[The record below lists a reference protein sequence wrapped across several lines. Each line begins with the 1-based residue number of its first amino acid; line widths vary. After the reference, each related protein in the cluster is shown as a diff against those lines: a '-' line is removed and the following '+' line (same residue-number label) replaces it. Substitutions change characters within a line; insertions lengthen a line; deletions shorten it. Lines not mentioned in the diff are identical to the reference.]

1 MASVSF
7 RVLFSCDFYFTE
19 QNICFWIYLI
29 ISWLSFLY
37 LGVVFFY
44 YIFFIYYLLFTLRL
58 ILALHVNKNQTKKL
72 SILPSFYF
80 HEVLHYLNTFI

>member
-7 RVLFSCDFYFTE
+7 RVLFSRDFYFTE

-44 YIFFIYYLLFTLRL
+44 NIFFIYYLYLRFDLFLVYTWR
-58 ILALHVNKNQTKKL
+58 Q
-72 SILPSFYF
+72 
-80 HEVLHYLNTFI
+80 